1 MSEWAPVA
9 FRETTTSARDLPT
22 GREKSVEDD
31 DPYEL
36 VGVRFPV
43 PEGVDADAEL
53 ARIFVEEYAV
63 IGWSPQRIRE
73 LFAAPLF
80 AGAHDLVRRR
90 GQGIVDDAIATVFGE
105 SSEGR
110 TV

>member
-1 MSEWAPVA
+1 MSGWEPVA
-9 FRETTTSARDLPT
+9 FRHASPVRDVTT
-22 GREKSVEDD
+22 GREKEVEND

-43 PEGVDADAEL
+43 PEGVDADAHL

-63 IGWSPQRIRE
+63 IGWTPVRIRE
-73 LFAAPLF
+73 LFDSPMF

-90 GQGIVDDAIATVFGE
+90 GPGIVDDAIATVFGPA
-105 SSEGR
+105 
-110 TV
+110 